1 MPPSMPRPAASGGAP
16 ADGAPRRDR
25 PGHAI
30 GRYRLAGLIAAAI
43 ASGLP
48 MVAHATALTPLC
60 DAGEAVAF
68 ACRMARSGKT
78 VSVCERPGHLVYR
91 FGVPGRIELALPEP
105 GSPEV
110 PHLLLEDGGSHTLRG
125 VVFTRGSHAY
135 AVTHFVGGRP
145 PTEELAVSVQRDG
158 SPVALLKC
166 AQTPRPL
173 GDLPGLL
180 ERRRAEG
187 ARLERR

>member
-1 MPPSMPRPAASGGAP
+1 MPRPAASVGAP

-30 GRYRLAGLIAAAI
+30 GRYRLAGLTAAAI
-43 ASGLP
+43 AIGLP
-48 MVAHATALTPLC
+48 MVAHATDLQPLC
-60 DAGEAVAF
+60 EAGETVAF

-78 VSVCERPGHLVYR
+78 VSVCERSGHLVYR
-91 FGVPGRIELALPEP
+91 FGAPGRIELALPEP
-105 GSPEV
+105 RSPEA
-110 PHLLLEDGGSHTLRG
+110 PYLLLEDGGSHMLRG
-125 VVFTRGSHAY
+125 VVFPRETHAY

-145 PTEELAVSVQRDG
+145 PTEELAVSVQRQG

-173 GDLPGLL
+173 GDLPGLF
-180 ERRRAEG
+180 ERQRAEG

>member
-91 FGVPGRIELALPEP
+91 FGVPGRIELVPTQ
-105 GSPEV
+105 SPAA
-110 PHLLLEDGGSHTLRG
+110 LRG
-125 VVFTRGSHAY
+125 F
-135 AVTHFVGGRP
+135 
-145 PTEELAVSVQRDG
+145 
-158 SPVALLKC
+158 
-166 AQTPRPL
+166 
-173 GDLPGLL
+173 LPGKNTFQR
-180 ERRRAEG
+180 EAD
-187 ARLERR
+187 RL